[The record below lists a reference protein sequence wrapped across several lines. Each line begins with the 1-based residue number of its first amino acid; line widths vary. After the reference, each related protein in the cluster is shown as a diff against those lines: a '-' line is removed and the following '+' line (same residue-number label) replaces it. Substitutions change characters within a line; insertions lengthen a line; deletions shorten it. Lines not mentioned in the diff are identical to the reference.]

1 MRFNVEII
9 DKCSIFQKAKAL
21 WKLKARGSHAPT
33 PESVGSMYGANQWG
47 KSSTK
52 TIPICQEPCMYNW
65 LVVTG
70 TMEFYDFPYIYI
82 YIGTFIIPSDV
93 NSIIFQRGR
102 STTNQYNNRIESFM
116 ALAIR
121 K

>member
-70 TMEFYDFPYIYI
+70 TMEFYDVRI
-82 YIGTFIIPSDV
+82 FIIPSDI

-102 STTNQYNNRIESFM
+102 STTNQYNKYNNRIESFM

-121 K
+121 R

>member
-1 MRFNVEII
+1 MEII

-70 TMEFYDFPYIYI
+70 AKEFYDFPYIYI
-82 YIGTFIIPSDV
+82 YILGPSSSQV
-93 NSIIFQRGR
+93 TLTPSFLRGVGQPP
-102 STTNQYNNRIESFM
+102 TNITIELNLSW
-116 ALAIR
+116 L
-121 K
+121 

>member
-70 TMEFYDFPYIYI
+70 AKEFYDFPYIYI
-82 YIGTFIIPSDV
+82 YIYWDLHHP
-93 NSIIFQRGR
+93 
-102 STTNQYNNRIESFM
+102 
-116 ALAIR
+116 